1 MIRIPVRGFD
11 FHCHV
16 DLLSH
21 PAAMIAACER
31 DRIVTLA
38 VTTTP
43 RAWTQNYRWTA
54 ENPYVHSAIG
64 LHPELVAERHAE
76 ISLLEDLMRDT
87 RLVGEVGLD
96 GTLPHRKSMALQAEV
111 FGRALAAAQRLGG
124 RVLSIHSRRAGRE
137 VLALIRER
145 TTRDR
150 VVPVL
155 HWFSDSPKLARQ
167 GIEDG
172 CYFSV
177 NSRMLD
183 HDSGRAL
190 VRSLPASRILTESDA
205 PFASEDSSSN
215 EPGAVLQL
223 SHRLADLRAVT
234 VQEMRQTLAANAE
247 RIFAFAGVNVT
258 FDPLE

>member
-1 MIRIPVRGFD
+1 MTRIPVRGFD
-11 FHCHV
+11 FHCHA
-16 DLLSH
+16 DLFSD

-43 RAWTQNYRWTA
+43 RAWTQNCRWTA
-54 ENPYVHSAIG
+54 ESPYVHSAIG

-96 GTLPHRKSMALQAEV
+96 GTPPHRRSLALQAEV
-111 FGRALAAAQRLGG
+111 FDRALAAAQRLGG
-124 RVLSIHSRRAGRE
+124 RIVSIHSRRAGRD
-137 VLALIRER
+137 VLAFIRER

-150 VVPVL
+150 VLPIL
-155 HWFSDSPKLARQ
+155 HWFSDSPALARQ
-167 GIEDG
+167 GIDND

-177 NSRMLD
+177 NPRMLD

-190 VRSLPASRILTESDA
+190 VRGLPASRILTESDA
-205 PFASEDSSSN
+205 PFTSQDPKCN
-215 EPGAVLQL
+215 KPGDVLGLCQ
-223 SHRLADLRAVT
+223 RLADLRAVS
-234 VQEMRQTLAANAE
+234 VQEMRETLADNAE
-247 RIFAFAGVNVT
+247 RVCAFAGIDVT
-258 FDPLE
+258 FDLLE